1 VNEQT
6 VTRTFI
12 MLDEKG
18 AEISRKVNTQE
29 RRKLYTSDGNGGWR
43 WRYDEDDGDSTTTVQ
58 NVPL

>member
-1 VNEQT
+1 
-6 VTRTFI
+6 